1 MGTCITVIKVVGA
14 SSLGLLSGNLAFQS
28 YKRVPELI
36 RQLNN
41 QVSISSTQ
49 AVSVLRA
56 VTNNIYISTA
66 ANVLFASLTT
76 YLFSTAYK
84 YSPPSGRHPYLLYCA
99 VGAPLALALYVLQAR
114 SADVKIVKRAG
125 LQQEHVEGQVA
136 SKSDAATTAP
146 APAPALVQANEDSD
160 GSLGKSYIHV
170 SDSLSSSSTPSTT
183 SPNSP
188 QQQAT
193 DIHPTTSAIEQE
205 VEEALSKK
213 EYINNL
219 ETVKKSYKTAFTIS
233 SAAFVVSAIGLVG
246 DFFFI

>member
-1 MGTCITVIKVVGA
+1 M
-14 SSLGLLSGNLAFQS
+14 
-28 YKRVPELI
+28 
-36 RQLNN
+36 
-41 QVSISSTQ
+41 
-49 AVSVLRA
+49 
-56 VTNNIYISTA
+56 
-66 ANVLFASLTT
+66 
-76 YLFSTAYK
+76 
-84 YSPPSGRHPYLLYCA
+84 
-99 VGAPLALALYVLQAR
+99 GAPLALALYVLQAK

-125 LQQEHVEGQVA
+125 LQQKHVEGQVA

-146 APAPALVQANEDSD
+146 APAPAPVQANEDSD